1 MPQAGTRRKRSK
13 KAQEKTNIGVL
24 IDTQLWKDFR
34 KHCIDIDKKPGSLL
48 SELMEDYLKRVLIR
62 SIKT

>member
-1 MPQAGTRRKRSK
+1 MPQEIKRKK
-13 KAQEKTNIGVL
+13 IQAKTNIGVL

-48 SELMEDYLKRVLIR
+48 SELIEGYLGKV
-62 SIKT
+62 SK

>member
-1 MPQAGTRRKRSK
+1 MPQAKARQKKGK

-34 KHCIDIDKKPGSLL
+34 KHCIDIDMKPGNLL
-48 SELMEDYLKRVLIR
+48 SELIETHLKKV
-62 SIKT
+62 SK

>member
-1 MPQAGTRRKRSK
+1 MPRPKQKKPG

-34 KHCIDIDKKPGSLL
+34 KHCIDVDKKPGSLL
-48 SELMEDYLKRVLIR
+48 SKIMEDYLKKV
-62 SIKT
+62 SK

>member
-1 MPQAGTRRKRSK
+1 MPQAKTRRKKPK

-24 IDTQLWKDFR
+24 IDSQLWKDFR

-48 SELMEDYLKRVLIR
+48 SELIESYLKKV
-62 SIKT
+62 SK

>member
-1 MPQAGTRRKRSK
+1 MPQAKARRKRPK

-34 KHCIDIDKKPGSLL
+34 KHCIDIDTKPGSLL
-48 SELMEDYLKRVLIR
+48 TELIENYLKKK
-62 SIKT
+62 SK

>member
-1 MPQAGTRRKRSK
+1 MPQTRTRRKK
-13 KAQEKTNIGVL
+13 GKPQEKTNIGVL

-48 SELMEDYLKRVLIR
+48 SVIMEDYLKKL
-62 SIKT
+62 SK

>member
-1 MPQAGTRRKRSK
+1 MPQAKRKRPK
-13 KAQEKTNIGVL
+13 KSQAKTNIGVL

-48 SELMEDYLKRVLIR
+48 AEIMEDYLKKAL
-62 SIKT
+62 K

>member
-1 MPQAGTRRKRSK
+1 MQRPKQKKPG

-34 KHCIDIDKKPGSLL
+34 KHCIDVDKKPGSLL
-48 SELMEDYLKRVLIR
+48 SELIESYLKKV
-62 SIKT
+62 SI

>member
-1 MPQAGTRRKRSK
+1 MSQSKARGKVPK

-34 KHCIDIDKKPGSLL
+34 KHCIDIDKKPGNLL
-48 SELMEDYLKRVLIR
+48 SELIESYLKKV
-62 SIKT
+62 SK

>member
-1 MPQAGTRRKRSK
+1 MPQAKARQKKGK
-13 KAQEKTNIGVL
+13 KAQAKTNIGVL

-48 SELMEDYLKRVLIR
+48 AEIMEDYLKKAL
-62 SIKT
+62 K